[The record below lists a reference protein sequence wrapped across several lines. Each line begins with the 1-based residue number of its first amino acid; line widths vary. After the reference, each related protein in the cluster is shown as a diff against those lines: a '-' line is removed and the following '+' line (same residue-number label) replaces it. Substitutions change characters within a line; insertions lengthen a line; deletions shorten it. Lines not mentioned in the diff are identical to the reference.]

1 MLFASLLTLSSSCHL
16 VPRLGGVHQVTV
28 VLEGE
33 LGVHGEIDLLVGLP
47 RHDDG
52 EVHRLLRT
60 RREAELHLVLLRAQ
74 DLLEEALQSDFSP
87 VASLF
92 DVGEDAVEVA
102 HLCSELLHLAET
114 FLHAFQPVADL
125 LERGLHPLFQGL
137 GELLVHGGTHPFE
150 LFLVVIAHL
159 FQLRLHLAAHTVHV
173 DGELLAH
180 LGKLRLQVRAHFDDP
195 RLEVGLQRLEI
206 L

>member
-1 MLFASLLTLSSSCHL
+1 M
-16 VPRLGGVHQVTV
+16 
-28 VLEGE
+28 
-33 LGVHGEIDLLVGLP
+33 
-47 RHDDG
+47 
-52 EVHRLLRT
+52 
-60 RREAELHLVLLRAQ
+60 LRAQ
-74 DLLEEALQSDFSP
+74 NLLEEALQSDFSP

-92 DVGEDAVEVA
+92 DVGENAVEVA
-102 HLCSELLHLAET
+102 HLCSELLHLAEAL
-114 FLHAFQPVADL
+114 LHAFQPVADL

-137 GELLVHGGTHPFE
+137 GELLVHGGAHPFE

-206 L
+206 LGKSGVRLLGARLFVRGELRHRPAQAFRDGVGLLLRAFEILREQIVHRD